1 MRLLPV
7 ALIAA
12 ATAVAGCQSVTMP
25 PVEELS
31 PPQQA
36 LAQVIPPRGGVV
48 LAAFTDPQ
56 VQPQFLTDDLVTQS
70 QRAATCHQEAYG
82 DAMGMQDILPILTD
96 LPNAV
101 FYESQIETARA
112 AQISVLTGKTPG
124 AERVDVTL
132 LRQAG
137 VWKIADLSHQGKLL
151 SVQLGGHCDYIARE
165 AAAVERAAARSEAE
179 AEADMSGTS
188 PAEAEA
194 DESGTNS

>member
-7 ALIAA
+7 ALIVAA
-12 ATAVAGCQSVTMP
+12 SAVAGCQSVSMP

-56 VQPQFLTDDLVTQS
+56 VQPQFLTDDLVAQS
-70 QRAATCHQEAYG
+70 TRAATCHQEAFG
-82 DAMGMQDILPILTD
+82 DAMGMKDILPILTD

-112 AQISVLTGKTPG
+112 AQISVRTGQNPG
-124 AERVDVTL
+124 SERVDVTL
-132 LRQAG
+132 LRQAS
-137 VWKIADLSHQGKLL
+137 VWKIADVSHQGKLL
-151 SVQLGGHCDYIARE
+151 SVQLGGHCDFIARE
-165 AAAVERAAARSEAE
+165 AAALERAAARSEAE
-179 AEADMSGTS
+179 VEADASGEI
-188 PAEAEA
+188 PAETGA